1 LHRQITATDF
11 SSRVHEAAE
20 RKNNMSLSPVQ
31 AVGQVSNDQLQSSS
45 PTGLQALTP
54 SDFINLMVTEL
65 QNQDPTQPESSDQL
79 LSQMSEIGQ
88 LQSSDTL
95 QTTLT
100 GLAQQNQIGAAS
112 SLIGKAVAGLDAN
125 SNSTSGIVSSVNV
138 ASSGVTLSLSN
149 GGSMT
154 LANVTS
160 IAPAPTTDTGASTT
174 STTPAAN

>member
-1 LHRQITATDF
+1 
-11 SSRVHEAAE
+11 
-20 RKNNMSLSPVQ
+20 MSIASVQ
-31 AVGQVSNDQLQSSS
+31 STGQVSTDQLRSSS
-45 PTGLQALTP
+45 PTGMQALTP

-79 LSQMSEIGQ
+79 LSQMSQIGQ

-112 SLIGKAVAGLDAN
+112 SLIGKAVSGLDAS

-138 ASSGVTLSLSN
+138 ASTGVTLSLDN
-149 GGSMT
+149 GGT
-154 LANVTS
+154 LPLSSVTS
-160 IAPAPTTDTGASTT
+160 IAPVTAAAAPTAAT
-174 STTPAAN
+174 STLN